1 MRNRQQQGEK
11 PGPPDMG
18 APDSPTPPSSGLAS
32 LDMSNDPLVLNASV
46 KACSKLCFDGLDLV
60 FDVNEIEEFG
70 DSPSEVAR
78 LTLTLPPSFKGD
90 DPPQN
95 LVDLPVVTSFSHLI
109 WTHSN
114 TCPGLFFL
122 FSSIQSLTLDV
133 QTIRNTDG
141 PVAVVSARIR
151 RGLESAARI
160 RQGRVTRC
168 ALASSGCRSVTFFL
182 GPCHLMCALAP
193 SGCRCCRFVNGACGG
208 VYSSSLRPHAT
219 VD

>member
-1 MRNRQQQGEK
+1 MRNRQQQVEK
-11 PGPPDMG
+11 PGPPDT
-18 APDSPTPPSSGLAS
+18 PDSPTPPSSGLAS

-78 LTLTLPPSFKGD
+78 LTLTLPPFFKGD

-95 LVDLPVVTSFSHLI
+95 LVDLPVVQTSFSHLML
-109 WTHSN
+109 THSN
-114 TCPGLFFL
+114 TVRVLFYF
-122 FSSIQSLTLDV
+122 FPPH
-133 QTIRNTDG
+133 TIFTPTRNTGG

-160 RQGRVTRC
+160 R
-168 ALASSGCRSVTFFL
+168 
-182 GPCHLMCALAP
+182 
-193 SGCRCCRFVNGACGG
+193 
-208 VYSSSLRPHAT
+208 
-219 VD
+219 

>member
-32 LDMSNDPLVLNASV
+32 LDMSNDPFVLNASV
-46 KACSKLCFDGLDLV
+46 KACSKLCFDGLELV

-95 LVDLPVVTSFSHLI
+95 LVDLPRLFHNSYGRIPTHVRGSFFFFSLYKASHYMYKLYATQVGLLQWFLRESDADSKALLEFDRAVSRDVRSHLLVA
-109 WTHSN
+109 
-114 TCPGLFFL
+114 GLPLFL
-122 FSSIQSLTLDV
+122 
-133 QTIRNTDG
+133 
-141 PVAVVSARIR
+141 
-151 RGLESAARI
+151 
-160 RQGRVTRC
+160 
-168 ALASSGCRSVTFFL
+168 
-182 GPCHLMCALAP
+182 
-193 SGCRCCRFVNGACGG
+193 
-208 VYSSSLRPHAT
+208 
-219 VD
+219 